1 MTLKNCKSHDH
12 KGVFSLFGYVRNRPA
27 QTRTFG
33 FALISGM
40 MLVGC
45 SGDQPRENDD
55 TSYYT
60 DRSNSVFRDDPSA
73 GTMDP
78 NQEGAIDVSALL
90 NGGAEAAPPASA
102 GSTTNEPIG
111 GWSIV
116 LTKLNGAGMDRA
128 QSMLRIIQNDA
139 GLKDAFIEQRSE
151 GLVIAYGSYLGRDEA
166 MKDLERVRKT
176 RLMSTTPFE
185 NAIIAPPSS
194 GELRGSNPMYDLR
207 TAKKRYGEQ
216 AVYTLQ
222 VGVYGRVDYQSPTPE
237 ELVAYRKAAEEAVRD
252 LRAQGEIAFYYH
264 APARSMVTIGVF
276 GEDDFDNTTLPP
288 YQSPKLKQAREKFP
302 NNLLN
307 GAGINETVR
316 TESGKR
322 KMLQSS
328 QLVAIPE
335 K

>member
-1 MTLKNCKSHDH
+1 MTLKNWKTHDH
-12 KGVFSLFGYVRNRPA
+12 KGVFSLFGYVRDLSA
-27 QTRTFG
+27 RTQPLG
-33 FALISGM
+33 FALLSGTI
-40 MLVGC
+40 LAGC
-45 SGDQPRENDD
+45 GGDQARENDN
-55 TSYYT
+55 TQYYT
-60 DRSNSVFRDDPSA
+60 DQSNSVFSDDPGTNNA
-73 GTMDP
+73 GLNED
-78 NQEGAIDVSALL
+78 GAIDVSALL
-90 NGGAEAAPPASA
+90 NGGDESAAPAMGNA
-102 GSTTNEPIG
+102 KNDEPIG

-128 QSMLRIIQNDA
+128 QNMLKIIQNDA

-166 MKDLERVRKT
+166 MKDLERIRKT

-207 TAKKRYGEQ
+207 TAKQRYGEQ

-222 VGVYGRVDYQSPTPE
+222 IGVYGRVDYQSPIPE
-237 ELVAYRKAAEEAVRD
+237 ELAAYRKAAEEAVRD
-252 LRAQGEIAFYYH
+252 LRGQGEIAFYYH

-276 GEDDFDNTTLPP
+276 GEDDFDNSTLPP
-288 YQSPKLKQAREKFP
+288 YQSPKLKQARDKFP

>member
-1 MTLKNCKSHDH
+1 MSLKNFKTHDH
-12 KGVFSLFGYVRNRPA
+12 KGVFSLFGYVREFPA
-27 QTRTFG
+27 STQSIG
-33 FALISGM
+33 IALISGM
-40 MLVGC
+40 ILVGC
-45 SGDQPRENDD
+45 GGDQARENDD
-55 TSYYT
+55 TQYYT
-60 DRSNSVFRDDPSA
+60 GQSSSVFADDPGTNNA
-73 GTMDP
+73 GLNED
-78 NQEGAIDVSALL
+78 GAIDVSALL
-90 NGGAEAAPPASA
+90 NGGGESETPMAARA
-102 GSTTNEPIG
+102 TNDEPIG

-128 QSMLRIIQNDA
+128 QNMLKIIQNDA

-166 MKDLERVRKT
+166 MKDLERIRKT

-207 TAKKRYGEQ
+207 TAKQRYGEQ

-222 VGVYGRVDYQSPTPE
+222 IGVYGRVDYQSPSPE
-237 ELVAYRKAAEEAVRD
+237 ELVAYRKAAEDAVRD
-252 LRAQGEIAFYYH
+252 LRGQGEIAFYYH

-276 GEDDFDNTTLPP
+276 GEDDFDNSTLPP
-288 YQSPKLKQAREKFP
+288 YQSPKLKQARDKFP